1 MAVFGRKKKKK
12 RKGVQK
18 REFVPPVDVQSIHA
32 NIPSGPLP
40 TEVKEELGQIK
51 DMSEDLTPVFVKVSK
66 YRDIL
71 NSVNYVRMGFNL
83 IKNQIAILSKLQ
95 KLQRQNMELLYTA
108 LEKVSTQ
115 LTKLDS
121 DFTKPV
127 DFMKEVSEMKLE
139 DVKGLE
145 KTIGDL
151 KSQIEQL
158 RGNVEA
164 MA

>member
-12 RKGVQK
+12 RKKAQK
-18 REFVPPVDVQSIHA
+18 REFVPPVDVQSISA
-32 NIPSGPLP
+32 NIPAGPLP
-40 TEVKEELGQIK
+40 TDVKKLRQIE
-51 DMSEDLTPVFVKVSK
+51 DMSEDLTPVFVKISK

-95 KLQRQNMELLYTA
+95 KLQKQNMELLYTA

-139 DVKGLE
+139 DVRGLE

-158 RGNVEA
+158 RGDVEA
-164 MA
+164 MS

>member
-12 RKGVQK
+12 RKRAQK
-18 REFVPPVDVQSIHA
+18 KEFVPPVDVQSISA
-32 NIPSGPLP
+32 NIPVGPLP
-40 TEVKEELGQIK
+40 TDVKKLGQIE
-51 DMSEDLTPVFVKVSK
+51 DMPEDLTPVFVKISK

-127 DFMKEVSEMKLE
+127 DFMKEVSEMKLD

-158 RGNVEA
+158 RGDVEA

>member
-1 MAVFGRKKKKK
+1 
-12 RKGVQK
+12 
-18 REFVPPVDVQSIHA
+18 
-32 NIPSGPLP
+32 
-40 TEVKEELGQIK
+40 
-51 DMSEDLTPVFVKVSK
+51 MSEDLTPVFVKVSK